1 MLPLRPCPVLSLM
14 PETHNFQKT
23 TDSASPQ
30 QSAQTPRDYLNK
42 IYIDRYEDVIRT
54 LNPRMQSNDTGFM
67 DALFKLY
74 WDFVIPRAYALNG
87 TELDILGLESVLAE
101 RDTLKG
107 LELLR
112 KIAELLHKKGFVKT
126 ERDEVDP
133 DHAFELEKTVI
144 PG

>member
-1 MLPLRPCPVLSLM
+1 M
-14 PETHNFQKT
+14 PETTNFPKSEGS
-23 TDSASPQ
+23 SAPQ
-30 QSAQTPRDYLNK
+30 QSAQSPRDYLNR

-54 LNPRMQSNDTGFM
+54 LNPRMKSAENDFL
-67 DALFKLY
+67 DALYKLY
-74 WDFVIPRAYALNG
+74 WDFVVPRAYALNG
-87 TELDILGLESVLAE
+87 DELDILGLESVLTD

-107 LELLR
+107 LELLK
-112 KIAELLHKKGFVKT
+112 KIATLLHKKGFVKT

>member
-1 MLPLRPCPVLSLM
+1 M
-14 PETHNFQKT
+14 PETTNFPKSEG
-23 TDSASPQ
+23 SAATP
-30 QSAQTPRDYLNK
+30 QSAQSPRDYLNR

-54 LNPRMQSNDTGFM
+54 LNPRMKSAENDFL
-67 DALFKLY
+67 DALYKLY
-74 WDFVIPRAYALNG
+74 WDFVVPRAYALNG
-87 TELDILGLESVLAE
+87 DELDILGLESVLTD

-112 KIAELLHKKGFVKT
+112 KIATLLHKKGFVKT